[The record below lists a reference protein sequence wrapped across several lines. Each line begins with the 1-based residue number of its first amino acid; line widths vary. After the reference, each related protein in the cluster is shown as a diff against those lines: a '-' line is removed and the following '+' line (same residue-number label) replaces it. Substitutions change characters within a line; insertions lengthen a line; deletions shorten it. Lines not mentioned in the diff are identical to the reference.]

1 MPFPMCPGGKGKWL
15 VTLVSVCHPRQDSV
29 PRHFTSGIHA
39 FHLHPEQIPRGLTR
53 ETDEPMSGLNG
64 QEEGGKSRLRF
75 EKVHYRLGCG
85 CGLACLT

>member
-64 QEEGGKSRLRF
+64 QEEPVGRAGSVLKR
-75 EKVHYRLGCG
+75 CTT
-85 CGLACLT
+85 GLDVDVGLPA